1 MKKWGDLQLTL
12 YLCFWIIVTIYNLA
26 KLIVQKILVMLSIIH
41 QATPQTS
48 TQPWVVSLYHDDNH
62 EPIQPFDEIVS
73 TRQRWQFAT
82 LCYYLLRNSAPT
94 PIATST
100 NFENQPS
107 NTNINLVNINLVMEW
122 LQLFNKLK

>member
-1 MKKWGDLQLTL
+1 
-12 YLCFWIIVTIYNLA
+12 VTIYNLA

-73 TRQRWQFAT
+73 TRQR
-82 LCYYLLRNSAPT
+82 
-94 PIATST
+94 
-100 NFENQPS
+100 
-107 NTNINLVNINLVMEW
+107 
-122 LQLFNKLK
+122 